1 MDALVD
7 RNAGNTRARPTRTRD
22 KTQVVTY
29 RVPHNAAIQ
38 IYDYKQKRSRY
49 AREKRY
55 GGLKKEHDGLEK
67 RLGKEHDGLGHPAPT
82 LTRLP
87 SSAPLPTAVIRLH
100 PHPYPLPLSAFI
112 RGLTHRPAPPPSPAA
127 LIGVVY
133 PCVASSLARTW

>member
-55 GGLKKEHDGLEK
+55 GRLKKEHHGLEK
-67 RLGKEHDGLGHPAPT
+67 DWEKNTTDLATPP
-82 LTRLP
+82 
-87 SSAPLPTAVIRLH
+87 
-100 PHPYPLPLSAFI
+100 
-112 RGLTHRPAPPPSPAA
+112 RP
-127 LIGVVY
+127 
-133 PCVASSLARTW
+133 